1 MPGGALC
8 APSTGVSLI
17 QRATRSTEGRSGRCV
32 CSDGVALFSVIV
44 PAYGV
49 QAYLRAAIDSVLTQD
64 FTDVEIIAVDDC
76 SPDLSGS
83 ILDELAQQDP
93 RVRVIHLAEN
103 AGLGG
108 ARNAGVAA
116 ATGQYVLFLDGD
128 DTLAP
133 GSLAAIADRLE
144 VGEFPELLI
153 YNYARVWWDGRTAVS
168 WADEILATL
177 SPQVF
182 VPRDHLRLFNLLPI
196 ACNKVYRRD
205 FLQSLGVTFPPG
217 YYEDIHFTYTVL
229 LSAQT
234 AVSLNRVVLLYRQ
247 RRAGSILGSGSPRH
261 FDIFGRYDEVFDELD
276 RRDVDLGVRKHL
288 YDVMVNHYVTIL
300 SHNDRVPKALR
311 PEFYAQA
318 RESISRHAQ
327 DWSSVTRQNK
337 ASNLRAQIFLTRPY
351 WAFRVYNRIDSWRKP
366 VRRGIG
372 RVYWPARRALKR
384 VRSVGRLYYKALRLL
399 PIDEN
404 LVLFSEYW
412 GGGYGCNPRAVFEQL
427 PRTAPHLRG
436 AWLIDDAKAALLP
449 PGTEHV
455 APGSFR
461 RFMLFARAK
470 YFVNNVNFAGSYVK
484 RPGQIHI
491 QTMHG
496 TPLKLVGLDVMSSTV
511 ASTAVDPVRQP
522 RRSGGKVVPIDEAR
536 SKREFENLLRRSDRW
551 DYAVSSNAYS
561 TEMWSHAYPCGYTW
575 LESGYPRNDALVNA
589 TVDDVVAARSLLGVP
604 PGSRAILYAP
614 TFRETVGDTSM
625 RIDVAGLLDE
635 LGDDWV
641 VIVRAHHT
649 ATAGPVMKAL
659 IEAGR
664 VVDGSKVAEI
674 LPCYLAADIL
684 VTDYS
689 STMFDYALLDRP
701 MITYADDWPTYQETR
716 GTYFDLLAAPP
727 GLVARNQRRLVE
739 ILATGAYD
747 GDEARALR
755 AAFRARFCQYD
766 DGQAADRIIRSV
778 MLPEA

>member
-1 MPGGALC
+1 M
-8 APSTGVSLI
+8 
-17 QRATRSTEGRSGRCV
+17 
-32 CSDGVALFSVIV
+32 ALFSVIV

-49 QAYLRAAIDSVLTQD
+49 QAYIRAAIDSVLTQD
-64 FTDVEIIAVDDC
+64 FDDVEIVAVDDC
-76 SPDLSGS
+76 SPDISGE
-83 ILDELAQQDP
+83 ILDELAAMDG
-93 RVRVIHLAEN
+93 RVRVIHLEQN
-103 AGLGG
+103 VGLGG

-116 ATGQYVLFLDGD
+116 ATGEYILFLDGD

-133 GSLAAIADRLE
+133 GSLSAIADRLE

-153 YNYARVWWDGRTAVS
+153 YNYARVWWDGRTAVA
-168 WADEILATL
+168 WADEILAAL
-177 SPQVF
+177 SPSVF

-205 FLQSLGVTFPPG
+205 FLTSLDVAFPEG

-276 RRDVDLGVRKHL
+276 RRDVDVTVRKHL

-300 SHNDRVPKALR
+300 SHDDRVPKALR
-311 PEFYAQA
+311 SDFYAQA
-318 RESISRHAQ
+318 RESVRKHAQ
-327 DWSSVTRQNK
+327 DWSAVKKQNK
-337 ASNLRAQIFLTRPY
+337 ASNLRARIFLERPY
-351 WAFRVYNRIDSWRKP
+351 WAFRVYNRVDSWRKP
-366 VRRGIG
+366 LRRGVG

-384 VRSVGRLYYKALRLL
+384 VRSVGRLYYKVLRWVV
-399 PIDEN
+399 PIDDN

-412 GGGYGCNPRAVFEQL
+412 GGGYGCNPRAIFEQL
-427 PRTAPHLRG
+427 PTTAPHLRG
-436 AWLIDDAKAALLP
+436 AWLIDDAKAGLLP

-455 APGSFR
+455 APGSFK
-461 RFMLFARAK
+461 RFLLFARAK

-484 RPGQIHI
+484 RPGQVHI

-496 TPLKLVGLDVMSSTV
+496 TPLKLVGLDVMASTV

-522 RRSGGKVVPIDEAR
+522 RRSGGKVVAIDEAQ

-551 DYAVSSNAYS
+551 DYAISSNGYS
-561 TEMWSHAYPCGYTW
+561 TEMWSHAYPCRYEW

-589 TVDDVVAARSLLGVP
+589 TDDDVAAARALLGVP
-604 PGSRAILYAP
+604 DGARALLYAP
-614 TFRETVGDTSM
+614 TFRESVGDTSM
-625 RIDVAGLLDE
+625 RINVDALLDA
-635 LGDDWV
+635 LGDDTV
-641 VIVRAHHT
+641 MIVRAHHT
-649 ATAGPVMKAL
+649 ATAGPVMKRL

-664 VVDGSKVAEI
+664 VIDGSKVAEI
-674 LPCYLAADIL
+674 LPCYLAADVLI
-684 VTDYS
+684 TDYS

-701 MITYADDWPTYQETR
+701 MITYADDWPTYRETR

-727 GLVARNQRRLVE
+727 GLVARNQRQLTDM
-739 ILATGAYD
+739 LASGAYD
-747 GDEARALR
+747 GDEARAVR
-755 AAFRARFCQYD
+755 AAFRERFCQYD
-766 DGQAADRIIRSV
+766 DGRASDRVIRTV
-778 MLPEA
+778 MMPTV

>member
-1 MPGGALC
+1 MAL
-8 APSTGVSLI
+8 L
-17 QRATRSTEGRSGRCV
+17 
-32 CSDGVALFSVIV
+32 SVIV

-49 QAYLRAAIDSVLTQD
+49 QAYVRAAIESVLDQD
-64 FTDVEIIAVDDC
+64 FADVEIVAVDDC

-83 ILDELAQQDP
+83 ILDELAALDP
-93 RVRVIHLAEN
+93 RVRVVHLAEN

-108 ARNAGVAA
+108 ARNAGVEA
-116 ATGQYVLFLDGD
+116 ATGEYILFLDGD
-128 DTLAP
+128 DTLSP

-144 VGEFPELLI
+144 TGDYPELLI

-168 WADEILATL
+168 WADEILAAL

-205 FLQSLGVTFPPG
+205 FLMSLHVTFPKG

-229 LSAQT
+229 LSATT

-247 RRAGSILGSGSPRH
+247 RRAGSILGSGSPRR
-261 FDIFGRYDEVFDELD
+261 FDIFGRYDEVFAELD
-276 RRDVDLGVRKHL
+276 RHNVDLKVRKHL

-300 SHNDRVPKALR
+300 SHNDRVPKAMR
-311 PEFYAQA
+311 PDFYLQA
-318 RESISRHAQ
+318 RESVAKHAQ
-327 DWSSVTRQNK
+327 DWSAVAKQNK
-337 ASNLRAQIFLTRPY
+337 ASNLRARIFLTRSY
-351 WAFRVYNRIDSWRKP
+351 RSFLMYDRVDSWRKP
-366 VRRGIG
+366 VRRTIG
-372 RVYWPARRALKR
+372 RVYWPTRRALKR
-384 VRSVGRLYYKALRLL
+384 VRSVGRLYYKVLRLL
-399 PIDEN
+399 PIDDN

-412 GGGYGCNPRAVFEQL
+412 AGGYGCNPRAIFEQL
-427 PRTAPHLRG
+427 PETAPHLRG

-455 APGSFR
+455 APGSFK

-484 RPGQIHI
+484 RPGQVHI

-496 TPLKLVGLDVMSSTV
+496 TPLKHVGLDVMSSSV

-536 SKREFENLLRRSDRW
+536 SAREFENLLRRSDRW
-551 DYAVSSNAYS
+551 DYAISSNAYS
-561 TEMWSHAYPCGYTW
+561 TEMWSHAYPCRYEW

-589 TVDDVVAARSLLGVP
+589 TNDDVRAARELLGVP
-604 PGSRAILYAP
+604 DGATAILYAP

-625 RIDVAGLLDE
+625 RIDVGSLLE
-635 LGDDWV
+635 KLGNEAV

-649 ATAGPVMKAL
+649 ATAGPAMRAL
-659 IEAGR
+659 IESGR
-664 VVDGSKVAEI
+664 VIDGSRVPWI
-674 LPCYLAADIL
+674 LPCYLAADVLI
-684 VTDYS
+684 TDYS

-701 MITYADDWPTYQETR
+701 IITYADDWPSYRETR
-716 GTYFDLLAAPP
+716 GTYFDLLAEPP
-727 GLVARNQRRLVE
+727 GLVARNQRQLEEMLVS
-739 ILATGAYD
+739 GDYD
-747 GDEARALR
+747 GDDARTVR
-755 AAFRARFCQYD
+755 ATFRERFCQYD
-766 DGQAADRIIRSV
+766 DGQAAARVIRAV
-778 MLPEA
+778 MLPQ